1 MNVVVCQYVSVFFWS
16 GVAFV
21 GCSALL
27 FSATPNGVGAVVAVT
42 AVALSEI
49 ATIDELAALCAL
61 SAPCADSVAEPV
73 ESNALRGLLAG
84 AGLVPYVA
92 RCGTAADEF
101 EVQIA
106 DLVGDL
112 HHLAD
117 ECGTACSTVPRTITV
132 RNGAGV

>member
-1 MNVVVCQYVSVFFWS
+1 MT
-16 GVAFV
+16 A
-21 GCSALL
+21 
-27 FSATPNGVGAVVAVT
+27 T

-49 ATIDELAALCAL
+49 ATIGELAALCSV
-61 SAPCADSVAEPV
+61 SAPSADSVAEPV

-92 RCGTAADEF
+92 RCGTATDEF
-101 EVQIA
+101 ESQIA

-117 ECGTACSTVPRTITV
+117 ALGVMWSSVLDRAEDYHREERCGV
-132 RNGAGV
+132 